1 MPSGIHSGHLR
12 GEKHHRYKHGMRRS
26 RLYSTW
32 ISMLARCIYPT
43 TKCYPRYGGRGIRVC
58 SDWFEFT
65 SFANWALTHG
75 YTDDLT
81 IDRID
86 QDGDYEPS
94 NCQFITRAENNARR
108 RAPKKAVIN
117 EKGERFESIVAAARA
132 YNRDQSR
139 ISAAVRGVK
148 KTCAGLRWRYA

>member
-1 MPSGIHSGHLR
+1 MVS
-12 GEKHHRYKHGMRRS
+12 
-26 RLYSTW
+26 
-32 ISMLARCIYPT
+32 RCIYPT
-43 TKCYPRYGGRGIRVC
+43 VKCYPRYGGRGIRVC
-58 SDWFEFT
+58 EEWFDFT

-75 YTDDLT
+75 YADDLT

-86 QDGDYEPS
+86 PDGHYEPT
-94 NCQFITRAENNARR
+94 NCRFLTRAQNNARR

-139 ISAAVRGVK
+139 ISAVVRGRK
-148 KTCAGLRWRYA
+148 KTSAGLKWFYA